1 MSAQDE
7 DEDGEVRPGSEEPA
21 PDAVA
26 PAAEAAGKGTKK
38 GQDIRAMSRVDLEA
52 RTCEA
57 ALTVPLD
64 APKVL
69 MLKLVEQA
77 AAETLL
83 RATPGKD
90 LTNWSLY

>member
-21 PDAVA
+21 PDAAA